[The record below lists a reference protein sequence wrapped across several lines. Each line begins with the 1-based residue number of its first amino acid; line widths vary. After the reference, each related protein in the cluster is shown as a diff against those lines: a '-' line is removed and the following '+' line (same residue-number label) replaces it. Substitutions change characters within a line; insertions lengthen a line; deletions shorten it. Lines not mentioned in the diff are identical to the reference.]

1 VSRDIKILA
10 IETSCDETSASVVGS
25 DYKILSNITYSQIP
39 FHQKTQG
46 VVPEVASRLHEK
58 KIIPTIENALKS
70 AGIKIE
76 QIEAVAVTQ
85 GPGLVG
91 SLLVGVETAKTIAWL
106 RHLPIQGVNHI
117 YAHLISPI
125 TSFDNFKTIKFP
137 VLVLTASG
145 GHTFLVLLLSWT
157 NYQVL
162 GQTIDDASGE
172 AFDKIATLLGLPYP
186 GGPVLEKLA
195 REFQGQSKII
205 FPSPK
210 INSDDL
216 NFSFSG
222 LKTAVLYYLQ
232 KNPGAKKT
240 EVAYASQQAIIKVLV
255 EKTERAFAQFKP
267 KTIFIAGGVSA
278 NNALRQTMIEK
289 FSARAPIYFP
299 AKGFFGDNAG
309 MIGLAFFLNLK
320 TPSEAWDKIKAQPNL
335 KL

>member
-1 VSRDIKILA
+1 MARDKKILA
-10 IETSCDETSASVVGS
+10 IETSCDETSASVVSS
-25 DYKILSNITYSQIP
+25 DFQILSNITYSQIP

-58 KIIPTIENALKS
+58 KIIPTIQNALKS
-70 AGIKIE
+70 ADMKIE

-91 SLLVGVETAKTIAWL
+91 SLLVGIETAKTLAWL
-106 RHLPIQGVNHI
+106 RHLPIQGINHI
-117 YAHLISPI
+117 YAHLISPLA
-125 TSFDNFKTIKFP
+125 SLDNFKTIKFP
-137 VLVLTASG
+137 ILALTASG
-145 GHTFLVLLLSWT
+145 GHTLLALFKSWT
-157 NYQVL
+157 NYQAL

-172 AFDKIATLLGLPYP
+172 AFDKIATMLGLPYP
-186 GGPVLEKLA
+186 GGPALEKLA
-195 REFQGQSKII
+195 REFQGQPTIA

-232 KNPGAKKT
+232 QNPGADKK

-255 EKTERAFAQFKP
+255 EKTAKAFAQFDP
-267 KTIFIAGGVSA
+267 KTIFVAGGVSA
-278 NNALRQTMIEK
+278 NSVLRQAMIQK
-289 FSARAPIYFP
+289 FSACAPIYFP

-309 MIGLAFFLNLK
+309 MIGLAFFLNPK
-320 TPSEAWDKIKAQPNL
+320 IPFETWDKIKAEPNL
-335 KL
+335 RL